1 MAASVL
7 APMIGMVMGAVAFGS
22 CAWFWRGW
30 LLAHAELEALLTGAA
45 IAALFG
51 GVAVFKVSQVFGFMP
66 G

>member
-7 APMIGMVMGAVAFGS
+7 APMIGMVIGAVAFGG

-30 LLAHAELEALLTGAA
+30 LLAHAELEALLIGAA
-45 IAALFG
+45 FAALLG
-51 GVAVFKVSQVFGFMP
+51 GVAMFKASQVFGFAP